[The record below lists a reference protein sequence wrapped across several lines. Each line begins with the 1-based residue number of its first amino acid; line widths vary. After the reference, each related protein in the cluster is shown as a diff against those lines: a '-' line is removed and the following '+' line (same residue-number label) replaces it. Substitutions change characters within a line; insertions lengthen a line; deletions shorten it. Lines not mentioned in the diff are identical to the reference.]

1 MMDKDKKMIMI
12 MIIYNMKISLNDG
25 VNVRN

>member
-25 VNVRN
+25 VNVKN